1 MGSVD
6 VDRRDVHFTLVKNDG
21 TTLQCVGEFT
31 ATAQITAALAQML
44 SSLRTRVNKKPATV
58 PVAATSIQWAL
69 VQKDPWSDFVLLQ
82 LISPEGIPFS
92 FQIQRKDAAAL
103 AARLRTESEKPT
115 LTGNA

>member
-1 MGSVD
+1 MPIEARVKGIAIGSVD

-58 PVAATSIQWAL
+58 PIAKAPVPLASSHSSLDERGKSRQIPESICM
-69 VQKDPWSDFVLLQ
+69 VP
-82 LISPEGIPFS
+82 IFS
-92 FQIQRKDAAAL
+92 HPDEF
-103 AARLRTESEKPT
+103 P
-115 LTGNA
+115 